1 MKKNLSYAESIN
13 EAFNFILK
21 KFSESFV
28 IGQGLWS
35 PWYVGSTMKG
45 LPRKFGKKRIIDS
58 PVSEAAV
65 TGIAV
70 GASLNNMKPIVVH
83 PRMDFMLLA
92 ADAIINQ
99 SAKWKFM
106 LGGANS
112 PNVTRRSIINRGGEQ
127 GAQHSQSLYSMFAN
141 IPGVVIVL
149 PSNPQNAFDLLV
161 KSIITKSTVIY
172 IDDRWLYSEV
182 DKLKIEN
189 NILKKDLLHEE
200 PEVIE
205 QGEDI
210 TIISLGYGVK
220 ILKEVSK
227 MLKRK
232 NIKSDVIDLRII
244 NPLKPKKLIKSAIK
258 TKKVLV
264 LDYGWSNCGIASE
277 VISQIAEN
285 TDKEKVKIRYL
296 KITLPSM
303 PASTNKINER
313 EYYISSK
320 EVFKKVIKNFF

>member
-1 MKKNLSYAESIN
+1 MNKNLSYAESIN

-21 KFSESFV
+21 NFSESFV

-35 PWYVGSTMKG
+35 PWYVGSTMRG
-45 LPRKFGKKRIIDS
+45 LPEKFGKNRIIDS

-65 TGIAV
+65 TGIAT
-70 GASLNNMKPIVVH
+70 GASLNDMKPIVVH

-112 PNVTRRSIINRGGEQ
+112 PNVTIRSIINRGGEQ

-141 IPGVVIVL
+141 IPGVIVVL
-149 PSNPQNAFDLLV
+149 PSNPQDAFNLLV

-172 IDDRWLYSEV
+172 IDDRWLYSEI
-182 DKLKIEN
+182 DKIKIDN
-189 NILKKDLLHEE
+189 KILKKNLLNEE
-200 PEVIE
+200 PEIIQ
-205 QGEDI
+205 QGEDL

-220 ILKEVSK
+220 IIKEVST
-227 MLKRK
+227 MLNKK
-232 NIKSDVIDLRII
+232 KIKSEVIDLRII
-244 NPLKPKKLIKSAIK
+244 NPLRPKKLINSAIK
-258 TKKVLV
+258 TKRVVV

-277 VISQIAEN
+277 VVSQIAEK
-285 TDKEKVKIRYL
+285 TDKDKVKIRYL

-303 PASTNKINER
+303 PAPTNKINES

-320 EVFKKVIKNFF
+320 EVLKKILKHFF